1 MARRDSLAPPPATW
15 GLLVAT
21 PARPR
26 GRFGQRGLEP
36 ESLRSRGICVGN
48 ADVCKARTELVYITC
63 PFKNTTPDSKTEWH
77 GKIFGK
83 EWAEELA
90 GSKAGKGA
98 LGDSVVG
105 KVEVD
110 RRSDRMKP

>member
-1 MARRDSLAPPPATW
+1 M
-15 GLLVAT
+15 AT

-26 GRFGQRGLEP
+26 GRLGQRGQER
-36 ESLRSRGICVGN
+36 EWLRSKGICVGN

-63 PFKNTTPDSKTEWH
+63 PPKNTTPDNKTAWH
-77 GKIFGK
+77 GRIFGK

-90 GSKAGKGA
+90 GSKAGNGA